1 MGQERKKPPF
11 WRRGK
16 PNPKY
21 DIAVLR
27 PANMPRGQRF
37 ETLADAREES
47 ERSEQLLRSFSGG
60 SKEVADF
67 LQECRDG
74 YYECNETFCPICGR
88 IFRRWFIGE
97 LLRATKGQI
106 DVHMYTVLLK
116 KAEKTKINELN
127 PAPFR
132 AFIRK
137 RLQRSGL
144 GTVPVI
150 GGFEIAYKAA
160 QQAWVLH
167 ANLVMIGGE
176 EKARKKFKKAFRGDD
191 FDRPLLQTALKDRA
205 EQLSYVLKFT
215 TYHRPHEQQGAIRAP
230 AKPLNAREH
239 AALSCCSS
247 MHGGKE
253 GTKSSFHRLG
263 LPRIN
268 PERDLAGFLRRTHG
282 PTCIPCCLSRR
293 KRSSVERGTCRLMPD
308 PAGRQR
314 LVRFSAGRRC
324 RPYR

>member
-27 PANMPRGQRF
+27 PAKMAKGERF
-37 ETLADAREES
+37 ETPQDARAES
-47 ERSEQLLRSFSGG
+47 ERSEKLLRSFSRG
-60 SKEVADF
+60 SKVIGEY

-74 YYECNETFCPICGR
+74 YYECNKTFCPICGR

-97 LLRATKGQI
+97 LLRATKGQTE
-106 DVHMYTVLLK
+106 VHMYTVLLK
-116 KAEKTKINELN
+116 EAEKTKIDELD
-127 PAPFR
+127 PTPFR

-144 GTVPVI
+144 GKVPVI

-167 ANLVMIGGE
+167 ANLVMTGGE

-215 TYHRPHEQQGAIRAP
+215 TYHRPYEQRGAARSA

-239 AALSCCSS
+239 AALLKWMSQFEFEDFMLLINARRQGGNKIVLSS
-247 MHGGKE
+247 PGAAK
-253 GTKSSFHRLG
+253 
-263 LPRIN
+263 N
-268 PERDLAGFLRRTHG
+268 
-282 PTCIPCCLSRR
+282 
-293 KRSSVERGTCRLMPD
+293 
-308 PAGRQR
+308 
-314 LVRFSAGRRC
+314 
-324 RPYR
+324 

>member
-21 DIAVLR
+21 DISVLR

-37 ETLADAREES
+37 ETLADARNES
-47 ERSEQLLRSFSGG
+47 ERSEKLLLSFSGG
-60 SKEVADF
+60 SRIIGEY
-67 LQECRDG
+67 LQECRAGD
-74 YYECNETFCPICGR
+74 YQCNKTFCPICGR

-97 LLRATKGQI
+97 LLRVTNGRDQ
-106 DVHMYTVLLK
+106 VHIYTVLLK
-116 KAEKTKINELN
+116 EATTHKINELE

-132 AFIRK
+132 ASIRK

-144 GTVPVI
+144 GKVPVI

-167 ANLVMIGGE
+167 ANLVMTGGE

-191 FDRPLLQTALKDRA
+191 FDRPLLQTALKGRA

-215 TYHRPHEQQGAIRAP
+215 TYHRPYEQRGAARSA

-239 AALSCCSS
+239 AALLKWMSRFEFEDFLLLINARRQGGNKIVLSS
-247 MHGGKE
+247 PGAAK
-253 GTKSSFHRLG
+253 
-263 LPRIN
+263 N
-268 PERDLAGFLRRTHG
+268 
-282 PTCIPCCLSRR
+282 
-293 KRSSVERGTCRLMPD
+293 
-308 PAGRQR
+308 
-314 LVRFSAGRRC
+314 
-324 RPYR
+324 

>member
-27 PANMPRGQRF
+27 AAKMAKGERF
-37 ETLADAREES
+37 ETPQDARAES
-47 ERSEQLLRSFSGG
+47 ERSEKLLRSFSRG
-60 SKEVADF
+60 SKVIGEY

-74 YYECNETFCPICGR
+74 YYECNKTFCPICGR

-97 LLRATKGQI
+97 LLRATKGQTE
-106 DVHMYTVLLK
+106 VHMYTVLLK
-116 KAEKTKINELN
+116 EAEKTKIDELD

-132 AFIRK
+132 ASIRK

-144 GTVPVI
+144 GKVPVI

-191 FDRPLLQTALKDRA
+191 FDRPLLRTALKDRA

-215 TYHRPHEQQGAIRAP
+215 TYHRPQEQQGPTRSP

-239 AALSCCSS
+239 AALLKWMSQFEFEDFLLLINARRQ
-247 MHGGKE
+247 GGNK
-253 GTKSSFHRLG
+253 
-263 LPRIN
+263 IV
-268 PERDLAGFLRRTHG
+268 
-282 PTCIPCCLSRR
+282 LSPP
-293 KRSSVERGTCRLMPD
+293 G
-308 PAGRQR
+308 A
-314 LVRFSAGRRC
+314 ANN
-324 RPYR
+324 